1 MLPRRLLPWL
11 FALTLLLGQTVAYAH
26 TLSHLKDRD
35 SGWPAHAC
43 EQCVAQADL
52 GCAATSAPPM
62 LHAPAAT
69 FAWFIAAGRP
79 APASRLAAPRAR
91 APPVPL

>member
-11 FALTLLLGQTVAYAH
+11 FALTLLLGQATAYAH

-35 SGWPAHAC
+35 AGLPAHAC

-52 GCAATSAPPM
+52 GSAATSAPLI

-69 FAWFIAAGRP
+69 FDWFIATGHP
-79 APASRLAAPRAR
+79 APAPRLAAARAR
-91 APPVPL
+91 APPASL

>member
-11 FALTLLLGQTVAYAH
+11 FALTLLFGQAAAYAH

-35 SGWPAHAC
+35 SGLPAHPC
-43 EQCVAQADL
+43 EQCMAQADL
-52 GCAATSAPPM
+52 GCAAASNPPM

-69 FAWFIAAGRP
+69 FDWFVAAGYP
-79 APASRLAAPRAR
+79 APTPRLATPRAR
-91 APPVPL
+91 APPISL